1 MKPCRAAETSATA
14 SGKRTRIASRS
25 ATACSSIPPE
35 GCTCLSAA
43 AVSSTAVF
51 RVSVANCSR
60 CASCT
65 DSACFAANSWIPRR
79 RSSGSPPKGN
89 PKLPSI
95 DPNLAERG
103 QVSALDLAQ
112 EGCDDLARALQRRRE
127 RRALEAA
134 AERELELARGCAD
147 RIQP

>member
-1 MKPCRAAETSATA
+1 M
-14 SGKRTRIASRS
+14 ASRS
-25 ATACSSIPPE
+25 ATACSSGPPDA
-35 GCTCLSAA
+35 CTCFSAA
-43 AVSSTAVF
+43 AVSSTAVLS
-51 RVSVANCSR
+51 VSVANCSR

-79 RSSGSPPKGN
+79 RSSGSPPNGN

-103 QVSALDLAQ
+103 QVSALDVAQ
-112 EGCDDLARALQRRRE
+112 DGGDDLARALQSRCE
-127 RRALEAA
+127 RRAVEGA

-147 RIQP
+147 GIQP